1 VWIQTAPLYG
11 GVFLFLFKISTMPIT
26 AAFTASQSADCT
38 TFQITDTTNYAAPET
53 RAAMT
58 SRFLYIYKSDGSL
71 YRTINFSYAS
81 FPTDV
86 ITISDIDQDYA
97 FTINLEITPAT
108 PVTGSVYSISRVVT
122 LVCYSK
128 VALFER
134 INKMTIEPGLVNN
147 SDYIRDSMKII
158 IDIEAAK
165 NAESDSDILSSQ
177 HAIDRIKF
185 ITDNDAIYG

>member
-1 VWIQTAPLYG
+1 
-11 GVFLFLFKISTMPIT
+11 MPIT

-38 TFQITDTTNYAAPET
+38 TFQITDTTNYAAPEGKGVM
-53 RAAMT
+53 A

-71 YRTINFSYAS
+71 YKAINFSYVTY
-81 FPTDV
+81 PTDIV
-86 ITISDIDQDYA
+86 TITDVDKDYA
-97 FTINLEITPAT
+97 FTIKLEITPST
-108 PVTGSVYSISRVVT
+108 PVSGSVYSFSRLVT

-134 INKMTIEPGLVNN
+134 VNKMTIDPALINN
-147 SDYIRDSMKII
+147 NDFLRDSMKIV

-165 NAESDSDILSSQ
+165 NAESDSDILGSQ
-177 HAIDRIKF
+177 NALDRIKF

>member
-1 VWIQTAPLYG
+1 
-11 GVFLFLFKISTMPIT
+11 MPIT
-26 AAFTASQSADCT
+26 AAFTSSQSADCT

-53 RAAMT
+53 KAAMT
-58 SRFLYIYKSDGSL
+58 SRYLYLYKSDGSL
-71 YRTINFSYAS
+71 YRSINFSYVTY
-81 FPTDV
+81 PTDI
-86 ITISDIDQDYA
+86 ITITGLDQDYA
-97 FTINLEITPAT
+97 FTVKLEITPAS
-108 PVTGSVYSISRVVT
+108 PVVGSVYSLSKVVT

-134 INKMTIEPGLVNN
+134 VNKMTIEPALVNN
-147 SDYIRDSMKII
+147 NDYLRDSMKIV

-165 NAESDSDILSSQ
+165 NAEADNDILSSQ

>member
-1 VWIQTAPLYG
+1 
-11 GVFLFLFKISTMPIT
+11 MPIT

-53 RAAMT
+53 KAAMT
-58 SRFLYIYKSDGSL
+58 SRYLYLYKSDGSL
-71 YRTINFSYAS
+71 YKSINFSYITY
-81 FPTDV
+81 PTDV
-86 ITISDIDQDYA
+86 ITITDIDQDYA
-97 FTINLEITPAT
+97 FTVSLEITPAS
-108 PVTGSVYSISRVVT
+108 PVVGSVYSLSKVVT

-134 INKMTIEPGLVNN
+134 VNKMTIEPALVNN
-147 SDYIRDSMKII
+147 NDYLRESMKIV

-165 NAESDSDILSSQ
+165 NAEADNDILGSQ